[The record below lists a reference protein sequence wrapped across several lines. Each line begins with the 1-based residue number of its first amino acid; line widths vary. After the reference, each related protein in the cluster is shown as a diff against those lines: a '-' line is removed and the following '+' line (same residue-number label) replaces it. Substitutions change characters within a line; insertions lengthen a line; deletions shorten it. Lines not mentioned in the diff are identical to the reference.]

1 VSGTFILVLIGTM
14 AIVAAKADGVLMAV
28 VPLAFG
34 LALLAGLFAF
44 GETSGGHFN
53 PAVTLAI

>member
-1 VSGTFILVLIGTM
+1 M